1 MRYYTPYYLALVLTF
16 AHTMPASA
24 DYLTKYLT
32 AANTKS
38 QASNPDFEDS
48 SRPKKRRKKDKSA
61 NTPTSSLLIA
71 DDDDGLL
78 LSNQRKRAQD
88 DEDDTPMLYE
98 GTVRSAEF
106 RKKKSSAWTAVV
118 DEDTPAAQQQQQPQ
132 HQHQRTPTNTRADG
146 GGDDDDGDADRIL
159 AAAAHESDARKAEI
173 DLEDAPAV
181 VDAPTQDQD
190 SSSAPKMSS
199 GIKAGLQTAADT
211 AALLRAE
218 EAREDEERRRSSR
231 QKKTR
236 QQQKDNADAD
246 ADPTQET
253 IYRDATGRRIDISLR
268 RQELRAAELAKI
280 AAEKKERESA
290 MGDVQLQARAQAKEE
305 LENAKFLTL
314 GRSAE
319 DEELNER
326 QKEELRWDDPMAA
339 YMAEREAEREKEE
352 EVRDPRRRH
361 RRKGGDAG
369 VEVDGGG
376 GARVKKRVYLGA
388 APPNRYGIRPG
399 WRWDGVDRGNGFEKE
414 WFQARGKKS
423 RMEDLSYQW
432 QMDE

>member
-1 MRYYTPYYLALVLTF
+1 
-16 AHTMPASA
+16 MPASA

-88 DEDDTPMLYE
+88 DEDDTPMIYE

-118 DEDTPAAQQQQQPQ
+118 DEDTPAAQQQQQQQQPQ
-132 HQHQRTPTNTRADG
+132 HQQQRTPTNTRAVDG
-146 GGDDDDGDADRIL
+146 EGDNDDNSEADRIL

-181 VDAPTQDQD
+181 VDVPTQDQD
-190 SSSAPKMSS
+190 SSAPKMSS

-218 EAREDEERRRSSR
+218 EAREDKERRRSSR
-231 QKKTR
+231 KKKTR
-236 QQQKDNADAD
+236 QQQKDNTD

-280 AAEKKERESA
+280 AAEKKERENA

-352 EVRDPRRRH
+352 EARDPGRRH
-361 RRKGGDAG
+361 RRKGGDAE
-369 VEVDGGG
+369 VAVDGGG
-376 GARVKKRVYLGA
+376 SGGRAKKRVYLGA

-423 RMEDLSYQW
+423 RMEDLNYQW